1 MKKEK
6 IYEKAWYVYLA
17 VIMAVVMYTIVSFG
31 RPHTWAGFNSGVCYA
46 LSEGWSFQQGGQSAQ
61 QVSLPMKVCFSKESP
76 QAIISRRLPE
86 QIPVG
91 WYLEIPAPLDL
102 VQVYIDQTRVLDYKG
117 PEGFLASGMPANEK
131 LFVKLQKEDG
141 GKELTIIFKSPMQ
154 PYNGSIGNIYIG
166 DHTDII
172 YHMVSSTWTA
182 LTGGLILVIVGVI
195 LLILRIFMKTWV
207 THRNDYFFMGVY
219 ILLIGLWFLLQS
231 GMTQLIFQDVALAR
245 AAEFFALLSIPIPV
259 IRHIDSVT
267 LQIHHMAAQILSFV
281 SIVCMVLVFTLVYYK
296 RRDFLEVN
304 WINLLV
310 LCATVLYVMVTFI
323 RVRLTDPVLFNELR
337 WLVYANFFL
346 GAGTVL
352 EIADAAFDSYSHV
365 GSFMLPAVVI
375 YCGCAFKWGMLQI
388 RKDEIEK
395 EKVNRQTSAKSEFLA
410 NMSHEIRTPVNAI
423 LGINDMLRSESTELS
438 VISYADDIEYSAR
451 ELLSLIN
458 KILDSSKLESGKM
471 TLTKADYAVALLIDD
486 LNEEAERYF
495 KPGVKYILKNNPEL
509 PSVLYGDEP
518 KICSMVT
525 HVMENAFKYTDEGA
539 VIVSLNF
546 RMKENG
552 DLILIIRVRDTG
564 RGLPEDDQ
572 TDIFSQFKRPGYEA
586 QGAGLGLS
594 ISWNLARMMNGTITA
609 ESADGIGSLFSIEI
623 LQEVSSPAPLGIYRP
638 DDREEKSVEDTE
650 NGSAEVV
657 NCHILIVDDEP
668 MNLKI
673 ACNVLQDT
681 GMRIDTAKDGQEAL
695 QKTIQ
700 TAYDM
705 ILMDH
710 LMPGMSGEDTFRRI
724 RQESSLNR
732 YTPVVILTAED
743 SEEYRRSIREQGLSG
758 YILKPVT
765 LPAVMEALLQAGVR
779 GGAKR

>member
-1 MKKEK
+1 
-6 IYEKAWYVYLA
+6 
-17 VIMAVVMYTIVSFG
+17 
-31 RPHTWAGFNSGVCYA
+31 
-46 LSEGWSFQQGGQSAQ
+46 
-61 QVSLPMKVCFSKESP
+61 
-76 QAIISRRLPE
+76 
-86 QIPVG
+86 
-91 WYLEIPAPLDL
+91 
-102 VQVYIDQTRVLDYKG
+102 
-117 PEGFLASGMPANEK
+117 
-131 LFVKLQKEDG
+131 
-141 GKELTIIFKSPMQ
+141 
-154 PYNGSIGNIYIG
+154 
-166 DHTDII
+166 
-172 YHMVSSTWTA
+172 
-182 LTGGLILVIVGVI
+182 
-195 LLILRIFMKTWV
+195 
-207 THRNDYFFMGVY
+207 MGVY

-388 RKDEIEK
+388 RKDELEK

-423 LGINDMLRSESTELS
+423 LGINDMLRRESTEPS

-486 LNEEAERYF
+486 LNEEAERYI

-539 VIVSLNF
+539 VIVSLDY

-552 DLILIIRVRDTG
+552 DLVLIIRVRDTG
-564 RGLPEDDQ
+564 RGLPTGDQ

-609 ESADGIGSLFSIEI
+609 ENADGIGSLFSIEI
-623 LQEVSSPAPLGIYRP
+623 LQEVSSSAPLGIYRP
-638 DDREEKSVEDTE
+638 AAGEGKNGENRENDGAGLE
-650 NGSAEVV
+650 
-657 NCHILIVDDEP
+657 NCHVLIVDDEP

-673 ACNVLQDT
+673 ACNVLANT
-681 GMRIDTAKDGQEAL
+681 GMQIDTAKDGQEAL
-695 QKTIQ
+695 QKTMQ
-700 TAYDM
+700 TAYDV

-710 LMPGMSGEDTFRRI
+710 LMPGMSGEETFRIICR
-724 RQESSLNR
+724 ESSLNQH
-732 YTPVVILTAED
+732 TPVIMLTAED
-743 SEEYRRSIREQGLSG
+743 SEEYRSSIRAQGLSG